1 MSRENTKSNTEN
13 VLEISNLC
21 VEYRTRDS
29 VVKAVN
35 GLDLT
40 LKKGQ
45 ALGVVGETGAGKT
58 TTTLMLLR
66 LTEPTAGGGDRG
78 EDRSGRT
85 GRADQGRQIPA
96 GNPRQA
102 GVHDLPGPH
111 DLLKPGAAR
120 K

>member
-58 TTTLMLLR
+58 TTGLAVLGLIPNPPGVV
-66 LTEPTAGGGDRG
+66 TE
-78 EDRSGRT
+78 EI
-85 GRADQGRQIPA
+85 GRASCRERVCLQ
-96 GNPRQA
+96 
-102 GVHDLPGPH
+102 V
-111 DLLKPGAAR
+111 
-120 K
+120 

>member
-40 LKKGQ
+40 LK
-45 ALGVVGETGAGKT
+45 
-58 TTTLMLLR
+58 
-66 LTEPTAGGGDRG
+66 
-78 EDRSGRT
+78 
-85 GRADQGRQIPA
+85 RARPWG
-96 GNPRQA
+96 
-102 GVHDLPGPH
+102 
-111 DLLKPGAAR
+111 
-120 K
+120 

>member
-1 MSRENTKSNTEN
+1 MSRENTNNKTEN

-35 GLDLT
+35 GLNLT

-58 TTTLMLLR
+58 WR
-66 LTEPTAGGGDRG
+66 CWG
-78 EDRSGRT
+78 
-85 GRADQGRQIPA
+85 
-96 GNPRQA
+96 
-102 GVHDLPGPH
+102 
-111 DLLKPGAAR
+111 
-120 K
+120 